1 MFPTADAR
9 DIPCCP
15 VQVMEDGR
23 LTDSQGRVVSFK
35 NALLVMTSNV
45 GSNVIAKGGGQL
57 GFQLGGDSGVDT
69 HYGRIKTL
77 VTEELK
83 VGTAVGKV
91 VFEGASI
98 FRLPHTTMVGT
109 TAGNLSSHARRS

>member
-1 MFPTADAR
+1 MPLTLADL
-9 DIPCCP
+9 
-15 VQVMEDGR
+15 QVMEDGR

-35 NALLVMTSNV
+35 NTLLVMTSNV

-57 GFQLGGDSGVDT
+57 GFQLGGGSEVDT

-83 VGTAVGKV
+83 VGTAVGRV
-91 VFEGASI
+91 MFEGVSI
-98 FRLPHTTMVGT
+98 CRSDHTSTVGNV
-109 TAGNLSSHARRS
+109 G

>member
-1 MFPTADAR
+1 
-9 DIPCCP
+9 
-15 VQVMEDGR
+15 MEDGR

-35 NALLVMTSNV
+35 NTLLVMTSNV

-57 GFQLGGDSGVDT
+57 GFQLGGDSEVDT

-83 VGTAVGKV
+83 VGTAVGRV
-91 VFEGASI
+91 MLEGAPRCRSDHTSAVGSL
-98 FRLPHTTMVGT
+98 RLH
-109 TAGNLSSHARRS
+109 AQLSCQHLCCAATLGAAASSAHV